1 MRRCTMIVLWML
13 AFAAGMPAWA
23 GLPETPH
30 PRQFTV
36 ANGLPSN
43 RINGIAE
50 DQHGYLWIATSDGLA
65 RYDGIDFRIWRV
77 EQGLRD
83 NFVWSVHVDA
93 RNRVWIGTRQ
103 AGVAMLDASRSR
115 FRYFNRATPPSSPAT
130 TCGPSRRRRTAPSGS
145 ARPMLACTVSR
156 LTTR

>member
-1 MRRCTMIVLWML
+1 MRCEDSVALGERARGRLMRRCTMIVLWML

-65 RYDGIDFRIWRV
+65 RYDGVDFRIWRV
-77 EQGLRD
+77 EDRK
-83 NFVWSVHVDA
+83 SVVE
-93 RNRVWIGTRQ
+93 GTSLKYR
-103 AGVAMLDASRSR
+103 G
-115 FRYFNRATPPSSPAT
+115 RATQED
-130 TCGPSRRRRTAPSGS
+130 
-145 ARPMLACTVSR
+145 
-156 LTTR
+156 